1 MYISVRSCLSVC
13 TYLCSGSCFLHVYV
27 SLRTVICVYSSL
39 PCYFVRMCLWRCAFV
54 YTSLGM
60 LLFLSTH
67 LGDVSLCVS
76 TCLPAYISL
85 QIFFYVYINSLQIFF
100 LCVHVLRD
108 TSLLV
113 CTCLLGCL
121 CACQV
126 SCTGEHVSVG
136 HIRVFPRG
144 C

>member
-1 MYISVRSCLSVC
+1 MCVC
-13 TYLCSGSCFLHVYV
+13 VSLQLFLFLACLHVFRD
-27 SLRTVICVYSSL
+27 SHLCVQL
-39 PCYFVRMCLWRCAFV
+39 VAMLLVCMCLWQCVFM
-54 YTSLGM
+54 YMSMGM

-67 LGDVSLCVS
+67 LGDVPLCVYTFWGCFFVCKYVS
-76 TCLPAYISL
+76 SCIH
-85 QIFFYVYINSLQIFF
+85 IFADFILCVHKFF
-100 LCVHVLRD
+100 ADVPLCVHVLRI

-136 HIRVFPRG
+136 HIRVFP
-144 C
+144 